1 MSQAF
6 ASVETLP
13 GSPCRGDHC
22 LNMVERRIRRSHVRD
37 EALLLFLDS
46 QREALGSRG
55 LSVAT
60 TDGRVL
66 ASVGAKSKP
75 GTPVGTWQL
84 SAAGMD
90 FVVTSHGGRLSHD
103 LGTGVKRILG
113 T

>member
-1 MSQAF
+1 
-6 ASVETLP
+6 LP
-13 GSPCRGDHC
+13 GAPASGDHR
-22 LNMVERRIRRSHVRD
+22 LTMVERRIRRSHVRD

-60 TDGRVL
+60 IDGRVL
-66 ASVGAKSKP
+66 ASVGTKTKP
-75 GTPVGTWQL
+75 GSRVGTWQL

-90 FVVTSHGGRLSHD
+90 LVVTSHGGRLSHD

-113 T
+113 A